1 MHTITAILLICFF
14 TVFTSGVYPHN
25 EDNMIQEVKSNGN
38 KENSYDENVHMYICL
53 QALSLLKDKYPN
65 FDYTK
70 FDQRIGSMSDQGTRA
85 WQTGKITTGSYR
97 EDKEDVVFD
106 IRGPFSWYV
115 SNSHFWN
122 ADDRTNGDNTL
133 TYLNS
138 IGHFP
143 NAFTKLNRYKDGQ
156 WYNWS
161 NGYGGREYINYL
173 HQSGYVFRYSYHT
186 RGLINF
192 FRTRKIWLESFVNTA
207 GQETLVREEI
217 TATDNVFNAIIWET
231 LGRMSHL
238 IQDLSVP
245 AHVHNDVHVRGLD
258 GGDCYHNF
266 IDDGAYLNYNMHTAK
281 TAGGVIDPYSD
292 PADPIRFLAYTSAQL
307 ADHYPSGPDCLEIPQ
322 QHPGNNFLPGGTN
335 PMIENYYQ
343 QLGSPPQNITDLNTM
358 GSYCF
363 NHAIRSVA
371 GLFYWFGVETGMF
384 PPDPKMLPNITGFI
398 SSNTDNKLYR
408 GEAIFIQCEAA
419 GNVQNYEFRLFV
431 CDTARE
437 CFLPVPGLSVN
448 QSGNGIT
455 IKNLNF
461 KNNWTCSR
469 YDSACFNTSVN
480 LSAEPP
486 LYFTIRVKAS
496 NQYGH
501 DIKFYGT
508 DELHWIYPNQF
519 LRPNPPP
526 FSGCPI
532 LAVNDGSK
540 FVYDNNLLHR
550 SELTENKNKFIED
563 KYILRTKPA
572 VSPDDNSIL
581 LAVKETNIDVNY
593 FDQFRLVTADH
604 PAGTQLGITEN
615 NDIVIFSSKDAVSP
629 THAELSGNEITNN
642 IKYGLQNPKFIKG
655 NYKDILT
662 AKFPDN
668 VKTPLGSDSVALIMN
683 PGSFGLTPVLPV
695 VKDIAGTITIQDSK
709 GNNEITDLNFSKRI
723 VNSEVIVPVYSKKGI
738 SSMSLEW
745 KGEFQFSYLAYA
757 GINYTGF
764 LLRETELIDAE
775 DFFSGNALNLLKE
788 KDGNILQL
796 DSSNQIILKFRNS
809 MEPVPPGF
817 ERSYIFITHGRY
829 EKGESIEQHQN
840 GTVKN
845 QTGQEKDINRSEILI
860 GNYPN
865 PFNPLTKFYFTLPE
879 IHGASNSV
887 KIVIYD
893 MLGNEISTVLKE
905 KKTPGD
911 HSAVWNA
918 SDSPSG
924 VYFYKIT
931 YGNFSKTGKM
941 TLIK

>member
-1 MHTITAILLICFF
+1 MRKIFAILLVNFF
-14 TVFTSGVYPHN
+14 IALNSGAHP
-25 EDNMIQEVKSNGN
+25 DNDGSRNPDDSSSGN
-38 KENSYDENVHMYICL
+38 SENPYNENVHMYISL

-65 FDYTK
+65 YDFSK
-70 FDQRIGSMSDQGTRA
+70 FDQRIGSMSDQGTRP
-85 WQTGKITTGSYR
+85 WQTGKITTGAYR
-97 EDKEDVVFD
+97 EDQEDVVFD
-106 IRGPFSWYV
+106 VRGPFSWYV

-122 ADDRTNGDNTL
+122 ADDRTSGDNSL

-138 IGHFP
+138 IGHYP
-143 NAFTKLNRYKDGQ
+143 NAFTKLNRFQDGQ
-156 WYNWS
+156 WFSWT

-207 GQETLVREEI
+207 GQETFVREEI
-217 TATDNVFNAIIWET
+217 TATDNVFNAIVWEV

-266 IDDGAYLNYNMHTAK
+266 IDDGAYLNYNMYTAK

-292 PADPIRFLAYTSAQL
+292 PSDPVRFLAYTSSQL
-307 ADHYPSGPDCLEIPQ
+307 ADHYPSGPDCIEIPQ
-322 QHPGNNFLPGGTN
+322 QHMGNNFLPGGTN

-343 QLGSPPQNITDLNTM
+343 QLGSPPQNITDLNEM
-358 GSYCF
+358 GGYCF

-371 GLFYWFGVETGMF
+371 GLYYWFGVETGMF
-384 PPDPKMLPNITGFI
+384 PPDPKMLPNITGFT

-408 GEAIFIQCEAA
+408 GEAMLIQCEVS
-419 GNVQNYEFRLFV
+419 GNVQSYEFQLFV

-437 CFLPVPGLSVN
+437 CFLPIPGISVS
-448 QSGNGIT
+448 QSANRIT
-455 IKNLNF
+455 IKNTGF
-461 KNNWTCSR
+461 KNNWTCMK
-469 YDSACFNTSVN
+469 YDSSCNNTSVN
-480 LSAEPP
+480 AFTEPP
-486 LYFTIRVKAS
+486 LHFTIRVKAT

-501 DIKFYGT
+501 DIMFYGI
-508 DELHWIYPNQF
+508 DEPEWIHPNQF

-526 FSGCPI
+526 YSGCPYI
-532 LAVNDGSK
+532 LIHDGNN

-550 SELTENKNKFIED
+550 SELIDNKNKFIED

-572 VSPDDNSIL
+572 ISQEDSAIW

-593 FDQFRLVTADH
+593 FDQFRLLIADH
-604 PAGTQLGITEN
+604 PAGTQPGITEN
-615 NDIVIFSSKDAVSP
+615 NDIVIYTLKDLVFPS
-629 THAELSGNEITNN
+629 HAELSGREITNY

-655 NYKDILT
+655 DDKDILS
-662 AKFPDN
+662 AKFPDD
-668 VKTPLGSDSVALIMN
+668 VKNPLGADSIALIFN
-683 PGSFGLTPVLPV
+683 PGSGDLTQVIPV

-723 VNSEVIVPVYSKKGI
+723 INSGVIVPVFSNKGI
-738 SSMSLEW
+738 SSMSLDW

-757 GINYTGF
+757 GINYNGF
-764 LLRETELIDAE
+764 LLRESELIEAE
-775 DFFSGNALNLLKE
+775 DLFSGNALNLLKE
-788 KDGNILQL
+788 NDGNILQL
-796 DSSNQIILKFRNS
+796 DSSNQIILKFRNTA
-809 MEPVPPGF
+809 EPVPAGF

-829 EKGESIEQHQN
+829 EKGELFEERGN
-840 GTVKN
+840 GTFKN
-845 QTGQEKDINRSEILI
+845 ETGQEKEAHRSELII

-879 IHGASNSV
+879 IPGASNSV
-887 KIVIYD
+887 KIIIYD
-893 MLGNEISTVLKE
+893 MLGNEINTIMNE

-918 SDSPSG
+918 TDIPSG
-924 VYFYKIT
+924 IYFYRLT